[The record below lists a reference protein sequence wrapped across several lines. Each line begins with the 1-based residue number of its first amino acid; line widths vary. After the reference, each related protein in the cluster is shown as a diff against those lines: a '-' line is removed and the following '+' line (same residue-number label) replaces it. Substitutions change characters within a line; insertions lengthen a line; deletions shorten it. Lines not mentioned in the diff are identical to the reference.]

1 MSTTAPRSASPFPN
15 STRPTRG
22 SLSRLLAENLL
33 RHARACRERYSRA
46 RVRTTRLPHAP
57 RSHPRERAHVHQ
69 QAARTPSAGDRGD
82 RPRKRCRRKVVWR
95 RTRVRLHVP
104 DRARLADRR
113 SHRARAAP
121 LGVGPGRPRPHGPRR
136 RDHGLRRLQAPRPSR
151 SHAIDQLGE
160 GDHSVGETASA
171 RTERE
176 LAELRG
182 QINADLDYLIAR
194 IRDDAD
200 PRNLARRQPIA
211 VFGTLGSVAAI
222 VGVALASRVKSF
234 RRSRTET
241 ELDQVIE
248 RLGGRL
254 DRLKGRARKRF
265 RETLKKEIEEVETG
279 PRAKQMIWESAAA
292 ALTAAAT
299 LFARRFVSRLTG
311 DKELPDS
318 EA

>member
-1 MSTTAPRSASPFPN
+1 M
-15 STRPTRG
+15 
-22 SLSRLLAENLL
+22 
-33 RHARACRERYSRA
+33 
-46 RVRTTRLPHAP
+46 
-57 RSHPRERAHVHQ
+57 
-69 QAARTPSAGDRGD
+69 
-82 RPRKRCRRKVVWR
+82 
-95 RTRVRLHVP
+95 
-104 DRARLADRR
+104 
-113 SHRARAAP
+113 
-121 LGVGPGRPRPHGPRR
+121 
-136 RDHGLRRLQAPRPSR
+136 
-151 SHAIDQLGE
+151 
-160 GDHSVGETASA
+160 GETASA

-182 QINADLDYLIAR
+182 QINADLDHLLAR
-194 IRDDAD
+194 VRDDAD

-211 VFGTLGSVAAI
+211 VFGTLASVAAI

-299 LFARRFVSRLTG
+299 LFARRFASRLTG
-311 DKELPDS
+311 DDELPDS
-318 EA
+318 ES

>member
-1 MSTTAPRSASPFPN
+1 M
-15 STRPTRG
+15 
-22 SLSRLLAENLL
+22 
-33 RHARACRERYSRA
+33 
-46 RVRTTRLPHAP
+46 
-57 RSHPRERAHVHQ
+57 
-69 QAARTPSAGDRGD
+69 
-82 RPRKRCRRKVVWR
+82 
-95 RTRVRLHVP
+95 
-104 DRARLADRR
+104 
-113 SHRARAAP
+113 
-121 LGVGPGRPRPHGPRR
+121 
-136 RDHGLRRLQAPRPSR
+136 
-151 SHAIDQLGE
+151 
-160 GDHSVGETASA
+160 GETASA

-182 QINADLDYLIAR
+182 QINADLDHLLAR
-194 IRDDAD
+194 VRDDAD

-211 VFGTLGSVAAI
+211 VFGTLASVAAI

-265 RETLKKEIEEVETG
+265 RETLRKEIEEVETG

-299 LFARRFVSRLTG
+299 LFARRFASRLTG
-311 DKELPDS
+311 DDELPHS
-318 EA
+318 ET